1 MDRALRAAASGMFAQ
16 QMNIDT
22 IANNLANVNTTGFK
36 RTRPEFQDLM
46 YQTIRSS
53 GVTQNPNI
61 QPPLEMQV
69 GTGSTAVA
77 TLRNFTQGDITQTGN
92 PLDVAIQGDGFFQV
106 RRPDGTIAYTR
117 DGAMKVSSDGTI
129 VTSQGYLLEPGITL
143 GDSATEITIGKDGTI
158 EVLAAGDA
166 DRMVAGQL
174 DLARFVNP
182 AGLRAI
188 GNGLY
193 IETVASGVPLLGTAG
208 TAGYGEIIQSSLES
222 SNVDVVEE
230 MINMITAQR
239 AYEINAKSIK
249 TVEEMLTIVNNLKR
263 G

>member
-1 MDRALRAAASGMFAQ
+1 MNRALRAAASGMFAQ
-16 QMNIDT
+16 QTNIDT
-22 IANNLANVNTTGFK
+22 IANNLANLNTTGFK

-69 GTGSTAVA
+69 GTGSTTVA
-77 TLRNFTQGDITQTGN
+77 TLRNFTQGDVTPTGN
-92 PLDVAIQGDGFFQV
+92 PLDLAIQGDGFFQV
-106 RRPDGTIAYTR
+106 RRPDGTLAYTR
-117 DGAMKVSSDGTI
+117 DGALKMSSDGTL
-129 VTSQGYLLEPGITL
+129 VTSQGYMIEPGFTL
-143 GDSATEITIGKDGTI
+143 GDTVAEVTIGKDGTI
-158 EVLAAGDA
+158 EVASSGEREPA
-166 DRMVAGQL
+166 VAGQIE
-174 DLARFVNP
+174 LARFINP

-193 IETVASGVPLLGTAG
+193 VETVASGIPLLGTAG
-208 TAGYGEIIQSSLES
+208 SAGYGEILQSNLES

-249 TVEEMLTIVNNLKR
+249 SVEDMLAIANNLKR
-263 G
+263 S